1 MKTNYEIIDIKITY
15 DPQNATYTEIRL
27 YRDTGP
33 VKVVIRKNYYDH
45 QSYAVVSSW
54 SVTNGWLT
62 ITQHGLSD
70 YAANSVWM
78 TFHEANETLFAN
90 TAQHLF
96 RIAENFLGV

>member
-1 MKTNYEIIDIKITY
+1 MKTNYEIIDVKITY

-33 VKVVIRKNYYDH
+33 VKVVIRKNHYAH

-54 SVTNGWLT
+54 SVTSGWLT
-62 ITQHGLSD
+62 ITQHDLSN
-70 YAANSVWM
+70 YTANNAWQK
-78 TFHEANETLFAN
+78 FHEANETLFAN
-90 TAQHLF
+90 TAQHMF